1 MLLLKKLEI
10 EETKTTK
17 YSTLKTDVLKVGLVF
32 SISNFFINK
41 IYGWGFSISCSNSAL
56 QQHRKMSLN
65 GLPYSVGA
73 KVIFKRN
80 PLYTIITKTSFFFQR
95 YCVCILK
102 GSVGVPIRVP
112 RLTHTLASPYL
123 ALICHNIS
131 CQTYTRH
138 VAQIQDQASTI
149 WQL

>member
-1 MLLLKKLEI
+1 MGLFGEKL
-10 EETKTTK
+10 
-17 YSTLKTDVLKVGLVF
+17 
-32 SISNFFINK
+32 
-41 IYGWGFSISCSNSAL
+41 
-56 QQHRKMSLN
+56 
-65 GLPYSVGA
+65 
-73 KVIFKRN
+73 FKSN
-80 PLYTIITKTSFFFQR
+80 PLYQNIIFFSNSR